1 MNEDKLLRVV
11 NLELEDVSLNEN
23 EISEENITFVRVT
36 DEWTAFRDALAKEI
50 SAFMALKMCSASFS
64 SIPCPAKSYEVFVSY
79 KNRDTSACFVCHL
92 FAALKKRG
100 IYTFRDDTK
109 MERGKD
115 IWIELE
121 KAIEMSMIAV
131 IVFSK
136 DYAASEWCLNE
147 LAKIME
153 CNRSSQRI
161 VLPIFY
167 DVDPSEVRNLDEGTQ
182 DLNGSF
188 GEVFARGKE
197 RFGEDKVQHWKA
209 ALNEAANLAGWY
221 LQDVANWYVICSLA

>member
-1 MNEDKLLRVV
+1 
-11 NLELEDVSLNEN
+11 
-23 EISEENITFVRVT
+23 
-36 DEWTAFRDALAKEI
+36 
-50 SAFMALKMCSASFS
+50 MALEMCSASLS
-64 SIPCPAKSYEVFVSY
+64 SIPCPEKSYEVFVSY
-79 KNRDTSACFVCHL
+79 KNKDTSARFICYL

-153 CNRSSQRI
+153 CNRSSQQI

-221 LQDVANWYVICSLA
+221 LQDAANLYVICSLAYYLDIYLY

>member
-1 MNEDKLLRVV
+1 
-11 NLELEDVSLNEN
+11 
-23 EISEENITFVRVT
+23 
-36 DEWTAFRDALAKEI
+36 
-50 SAFMALKMCSASFS
+50 MALEMCSASFS

-79 KNRDTSACFVCHL
+79 KNKDTSARFICYL

-153 CNRSSQRI
+153 CNRSSQQI

-188 GEVFARGKE
+188 GEVFARCKE

-221 LQDVANWYVICSLA
+221 LQDVANWYVMCSLA